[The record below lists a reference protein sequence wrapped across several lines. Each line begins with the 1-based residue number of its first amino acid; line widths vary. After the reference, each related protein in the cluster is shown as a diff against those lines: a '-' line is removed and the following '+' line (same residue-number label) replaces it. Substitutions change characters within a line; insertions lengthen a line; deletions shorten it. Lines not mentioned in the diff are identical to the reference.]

1 MANHTQDRISIVVG
15 HSAWNDLQ
23 LIGTAFEKA
32 GITILSSV
40 SGAVDLKDQAVSLGA
55 DCVLFTPTLPGM
67 TPALINDLLTYEDR
81 PIAAVGLIPAGS
93 NYAAEYQRFGM
104 KGFATTPLDHT
115 QVQNLPALVMEAVR
129 LARDERASRA
139 YTPVTATDALS
150 ILDRGGWQQQTIAVF
165 SPKGGV
171 GKTTLSANLAA
182 SFGVI
187 AQRPTLL
194 VDADMSRANTHILF
208 GMDIEA
214 EPRNLF
220 ALYSRVIAEGQRT
233 SRYVVQAKTLQSNVR
248 PWRGKLDLL
257 PGIPKPHMA
266 GMPEFVEDAQRTMDI
281 FGDVLRGARGFYE
294 LRVIDVGPDFNLPL
308 HWAAIQEADTVLL
321 VVTPEKTAIS
331 DIANILPA
339 LEKTFGTLQKFR
351 LVLNQFD
358 ERFGIA
364 PKDVVKFFGGKVTII
379 GSIPYAPDETRLSI
393 NTGEPLVMQKSLL
406 PVGEALIKLGSH
418 FYPPLEALGR
428 KRPTVKGP
436 GLLSRAK
443 QTLSN

>member
-1 MANHTQDRISIVVG
+1 MDKISIVVG

-23 LIGTAFEKA
+23 LMGAEFERS
-32 GITILSSV
+32 GVQILASV
-40 SGAVDLKDQAVSLGA
+40 SSAVDLSDQARALGA
-55 DCVLFTPTLPGM
+55 ACVVFTPTLPGM
-67 TPALINDLLTYEDR
+67 TPALVQELLLNEDR
-81 PIAAVGLIPAGS
+81 PIAAVGLIPAGTH
-93 NYAAEYQRFGM
+93 YAVEYQRHGM
-104 KGFATTPLDHT
+104 KGFVTTPLDAI
-115 QVQNLPALVMEAVR
+115 QVQNLPKLVIEAVR
-129 LARDERASRA
+129 LAQDERTARSF
-139 YTPVTATDALS
+139 TPVTAADAMA

-182 SFGVI
+182 ALGVI

-194 VDADMSRANTHILF
+194 IDADVSRANAHLMF
-208 GMDIEA
+208 NLDIEL

-220 ALYSRVIAEGQRT
+220 NLYSRVVSDGARSG
-233 SRYVVQAKTLQSNVR
+233 RYVVRSQTLQANVHR
-248 PWRGKLDLL
+248 WRGKLDLL

-266 GMPEFVEDAQRTMDI
+266 GATEFVADPERTMAI
-281 FGDVLRGARGFYE
+281 FADLLRTARGFYE

-321 VVTPEKTAIS
+321 VVMPEKTAIS

-339 LEKTFGTLQKFR
+339 LEKHFSTLQKFK

-364 PKDVVKFFGGKVTII
+364 PKDVVKYLGGKVTIL
-379 GSIPYAPDETRLSI
+379 GSVPYAPDETRHSI
-393 NTGEPLVMQKSLL
+393 NTGEPLVLKKPLP
-406 PVGEALIKLGSH
+406 PVGEDLIKLGAK
-418 FYPPLEALGR
+418 FYPPLEQLAR

-436 GLLSRAK
+436 GLFQRAR
-443 QTLSN
+443 QTLSE